1 MMTTLKAKLKDDEVE
16 YVLDYRNLEALDREK
31 EIKFFTCIGEE
42 SATEGQIRTY
52 EEERVEKIE
61 KKNTENRQKDVSLY
75 KSEYNKDQ
83 VVVATD

>member
-1 MMTTLKAKLKDDEVE
+1 MMTTLKGKLKDDEVE

-42 SATEGQIRTY
+42 SATEGQIRKY